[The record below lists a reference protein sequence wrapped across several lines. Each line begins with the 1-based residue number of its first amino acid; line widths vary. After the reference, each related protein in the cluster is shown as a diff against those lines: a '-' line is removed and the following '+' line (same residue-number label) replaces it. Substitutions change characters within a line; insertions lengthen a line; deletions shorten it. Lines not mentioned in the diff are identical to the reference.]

1 MKRFG
6 ATISE
11 EEEEEEVV
19 HIPSPYKVK
28 PRSKFFCFLFS
39 PFCFYRCKKLMLLF
53 YSKFS
58 ILICAFVFLHPSW
71 RKQNT
76 IFNCQKNGGWVT
88 AGASRNPPD
97 ALPVSS
103 VFPFF
108 SFFLL
113 IIIIYRDIYKV
124 FTLFLFFVFPWA
136 TFWTFNSSALIRS
149 SWKNVRWLFDL
160 LHLCWNWS
168 LSCEASSQGPAGL
181 RVTHIVRRAVHPSSA
196 VELLQWL
203 LIL

>member
-1 MKRFG
+1 MQMKRFG
-6 ATISE
+6 ATIS
-11 EEEEEEVV
+11 EEEEEVV

-28 PRSKFFCFLFS
+28 PRSKNFFCFPPFAFIGVRSWCFFFIQNFLFWFVRLSFSIRHEENKTPFSIVRRMGGGSPRGRHETLPMPCLSLLFS
-39 PFCFYRCKKLMLLF
+39 PFFLF
-53 YSKFS
+53 
-58 ILICAFVFLHPSW
+58 
-71 RKQNT
+71 
-76 IFNCQKNGGWVT
+76 
-88 AGASRNPPD
+88 PPYYYY
-97 ALPVSS
+97 
-103 VFPFF
+103 
-108 SFFLL
+108 
-113 IIIIYRDIYKV
+113 IERYIYKV